1 MENASS
7 HYDAKVALSKIMAHL
22 LADKGAKPGVC
33 QRLSVEVFY
42 TLKWEV
48 AFERYT
54 LYWYIFVNPQI
65 RRLSRGEVN
74 GVTWNKTFV
83 ASKVKENCF
92 DVKGTQVN
100 VFITHVCSLLFTRT
114 FSILTVPVREWCKVV
129 ILTVGDLVCTN
140 LRCYYL
146 PSTVFFTQK
155 CQPSFLYWGPL
166 YRIIYIS
173 EVSST

>member
-1 MENASS
+1 MPKQREKNLNQGPQHPHEPCRYWPVLQWRNLDADLLNCSHVAIALSNQVQCMENASS

-65 RRLSRGEVN
+65 RGPSRGEVN

-83 ASKVKENCF
+83 ASKVKEKCF
-92 DVKGTQVN
+92 NVKGTQVN
-100 VFITHVCSLLFTRT
+100 VFISHVCSLLFTRT
-114 FSILTVPVREWCKVV
+114 FSL
-129 ILTVGDLVCTN
+129 
-140 LRCYYL
+140 
-146 PSTVFFTQK
+146 
-155 CQPSFLYWGPL
+155 
-166 YRIIYIS
+166 
-173 EVSST
+173 